1 MTDES
6 ILELLREKDKEL
18 DFYKQENLELK
29 KTISNYISFLGNI
42 QHELTIEEI
51 NLGNITFD
59 NTPRFDEDVVKISMR
74 EYRSKQALEKCFEKL
89 KEHLKEILSIKA

>member
-29 KTISNYISFLGNI
+29 KNN
-42 QHELTIEEI
+42 
-51 NLGNITFD
+51 
-59 NTPRFDEDVVKISMR
+59 
-74 EYRSKQALEKCFEKL
+74 
-89 KEHLKEILSIKA
+89 